1 METGQA
7 ARLGGGTSRAAA
19 EGGAADGRA
28 EAAEPPRRAAPGEGG
43 WYDPEETSRA
53 RAIVRLSLICAVAWA
68 AINCGAALW
77 LHSARAVGVVVT
89 GLAMAVTWSWVLQRI
104 SRGRMTPGVVAVY
117 PVSALVL
124 LLVMGLFVP
133 ELALL
138 FTFVTFMFLAFG
150 LSFLSGR
157 ASKLVVALTL
167 VIALILMLTS
177 EVLHWSS
184 GVPAG
189 SYRWFIL
196 LGVLLALSVDS
207 IIFVM
212 LRRTL
217 EARAQRL
224 VEAEREAAQMLRRLS
239 QQERLESLGKLAGG
253 VAHDFNNLLGV
264 ILNYTAFI
272 AEAAE
277 DRPDLLQDLEEVQS
291 AAKRAAALTRQ
302 LLIFGRR
309 DLSHGE
315 VVDINRVIRDAER
328 LLRSAVGEH
337 IEFGMR
343 LSDGAH
349 RVRIDTSHLEQV
361 VLNLTVNARD
371 AMPEGGSLLIETSE
385 HEFGAETSTVPKPGR
400 YACLSVTDT
409 GTGFTEEARQHVF
422 EPFFT
427 TKPAGRGTG
436 LGLAT
441 IYGIVKEAGGDIE
454 LLSELG
460 VGTTIRVYLPD
471 AGDKVGAT
479 VAGPA
484 GPRSRAEGAGRTVL
498 LVEDEPQLR
507 QVTGRILEH
516 HNYRLR
522 MADNPHEALAMIRAD
537 DRVELLITDVVMP
550 GMSGLQLAEKA
561 TAVRPQLRFLFMSG
575 FPRDL
580 WERGEID
587 KDLPI
592 IEKPFDAEQLLRRV
606 SEILAAEPTPA

>member
-1 METGQA
+1 MD
-7 ARLGGGTSRAAA
+7 S
-19 EGGAADGRA
+19 GRA
-28 EAAEPPRRAAPGEGG
+28 ETTGRKVPSEAG

-53 RAIVRLSLICAVAWA
+53 HAIVRLSLICAIAWM
-68 AINCGAALW
+68 AIICGAAWW
-77 LHSARAVGVVVT
+77 LHNVRAAGVAVT
-89 GLAMAVTWSWVLQRI
+89 GLAMVATWTWVLRRI
-104 SRGRMTPGVVAVY
+104 SDGRMTPCVIAVY
-117 PVSALVL
+117 TVSALVL

-133 ELALL
+133 ELSLL

-150 LSFLSGR
+150 LCFLSGR
-157 ASKLVVALTL
+157 PSMQVVALTL
-167 VIALILMLTS
+167 VVALILMLTS
-177 EVLHWSS
+177 VVLHWSS
-184 GVPAG
+184 GAPDG

-196 LGVLLALSVDS
+196 VGVLMALSVDS
-207 IIFVM
+207 IIFIL

-224 VEAEREAAQMLRRLS
+224 VEAERDAAQMLRRLS

-272 AEAAE
+272 AEAAA
-277 DRPDLLQDLEEVQS
+277 DRPDLLHDLEEVHS

-315 VVDINRVIRDAER
+315 VVDINCVIRDTER

-337 IEFGMR
+337 IEFQMR
-343 LSDGAH
+343 LSAEGH

-361 VLNLTVNARD
+361 LLNLSVNARD
-371 AMPEGGSLLIETSE
+371 AMPEGGPLLIETSE
-385 HEFGAETSTVPKPGR
+385 REFGAEATMPGVLVPGR
-400 YACLSVTDT
+400 YVCLSVTDT

-441 IYGIVKEAGGDIE
+441 IYGIAREAGGDIE

-460 VGTTIRVYLPD
+460 VGTTIRVYLPE
-471 AGDKVGAT
+471 AGDAVGRAAET
-479 VAGPA
+479 PA
-484 GPRSRAEGAGRTVL
+484 GFHSRTVGQGRTVL

-507 QVTGRILEH
+507 QVTARILEH
-516 HNYRLR
+516 HNYRLLV
-522 MADNPHEALAMIRAD
+522 AENPHEGLAVLRAEE
-537 DRVELLITDVVMP
+537 RVELLITDVVMP
-550 GMSGLQLAEKA
+550 GMSGLQLAERA
-561 TAVRPQLRFLFMSG
+561 TAVRPHLRFLFMSG

-587 KDLPI
+587 RDLPI

-606 SEILAAEPTPA
+606 SEVLASEPASAEPATVSESLAPG